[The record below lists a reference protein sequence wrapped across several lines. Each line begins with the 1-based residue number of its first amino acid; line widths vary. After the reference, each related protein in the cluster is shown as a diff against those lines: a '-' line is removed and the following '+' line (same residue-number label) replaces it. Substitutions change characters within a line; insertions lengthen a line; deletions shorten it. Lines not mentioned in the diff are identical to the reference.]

1 MENIN
6 KNTNWYN
13 NKAIIIPLILIFTLA
28 GLWYFNRSNSNTSNN
43 NTSTIKN
50 KEGDSLSSIS
60 RKDIEDKYLIE
71 KKKSKEKGKEYLDTL
86 LGKEIEWIGRV
97 DKFDIN
103 PINNKQ
109 FINIKMGSLYIK
121 VYDKSDTYTSIAK
134 EMLVTVKGKIDN
146 LVELN
151 GVEIYIEPVG
161 IKKI

>member
-1 MENIN
+1 MEDIT
-6 KNTNWYN
+6 KKSNWYN
-13 NKAIIIPLILIFTLA
+13 NKAIIIPLILIFTLG
-28 GLWYFNRSNSNTSNN
+28 GLWYFNSNSSNN
-43 NTSTIKN
+43 NSTAIKN
-50 KEGDSLSSIS
+50 KEGDSLSSFS
-60 RKDIEDKYLIE
+60 RKDIEEKYLIE

-86 LGKEIEWIGRV
+86 LSKEIEWIGRV

-109 FINIKMGSLYIK
+109 FINIKMGTLYIK

-151 GVEIYIEPVG
+151 GIDVYIEPIS